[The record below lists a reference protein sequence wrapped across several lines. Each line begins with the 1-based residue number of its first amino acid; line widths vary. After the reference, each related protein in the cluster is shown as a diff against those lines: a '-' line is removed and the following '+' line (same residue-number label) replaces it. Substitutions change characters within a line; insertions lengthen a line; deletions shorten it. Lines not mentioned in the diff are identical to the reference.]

1 MNIGQPKRVVEVEPA
16 SLPLPEPA
24 PQSAPPP
31 ATEPAREPEPAVPQR
46 P

>member
-1 MNIGQPKRVVEVEPA
+1 MNIGQPKRVIEVVPS

-31 ATEPAREPEPAVPQR
+31 ATEPVREPEPAVPQR